1 MVFRQ
6 GDRKIKKMGGIEM
19 ETLIGLLVLGAFLG
33 GIFFLLCAICFVIV
47 RLLDLIKPGKSGSD
61 WIWSMDQYKEDKK

>member
-1 MVFRQ
+1 M
-6 GDRKIKKMGGIEM
+6 D
-19 ETLIGLLVLGAFLG
+19 TLLELLILAAFLG

-61 WIWSMDQYKEDKK
+61 WIWSMDQYKDKK